1 MADEQKTGE
10 VENTPNSQN
19 NMVEIEQSKLDALI
33 DKGFSKGANRAKTE
47 LLESLGFES
56 VDELSAVV
64 QAKREADEASKS
76 ELEKSQDLINSLQKQ
91 VDDLH
96 NQNKSMSE
104 SYRLKDLAMQNGIND
119 AEYFKYLLDSAEK
132 GEDFEEQVFIDGL
145 KETKPY
151 LFNTGSAQN
160 APPKVDATSNAKALD
175 INQRIKSA
183 RTMAELQK
191 IQKELGV

>member
-1 MADEQKTGE
+1 MDDGQKTVDTE
-10 VENTPNSQN
+10 ETPNSQN
-19 NMVEIEQSKLDALI
+19 VVEIEQSKLDALI
-33 DKGFSKGANRAKTE
+33 DKGFSKGANRAKAE

-56 VDELSAVV
+56 VDELSAIV

-91 VDDLH
+91 VDDLN

-119 AEYFKYLLDSAEK
+119 AEYFKYLLDSTEK
-132 GEDFEEQVFIDGL
+132 SEDFEEQAFIDSL

-151 LFNTGSAQN
+151 LFNAGSAQS

-175 INQRIKSA
+175 INQRIKGA
-183 RTMAELQK
+183 KTMAELQK

>member
-64 QAKREADEASKS
+64 QAKREADEANKT

-91 VDDLH
+91 VDDLN
-96 NQNKSMSE
+96 NQNKAQAE

-119 AEYFKYLLDSAEK
+119 ASYFKYLLDSAEK
-132 GEDFEEQVFIDGL
+132 GEDFDEQAFIDSL

-151 LFNTGSAQN
+151 LFNAGSANN
-160 APPKVDATSNAKALD
+160 APPKVDTTSNAKALD

-183 RTMAELQK
+183 KTMAELQK

>member
-1 MADEQKTGE
+1 MDDGQKTVNTE
-10 VENTPNSQN
+10 ETPNSQ
-19 NMVEIEQSKLDALI
+19 NMVEIEQSELDALI
-33 DKGFSKGANRAKTE
+33 DKGFSKGANRAKAE

-56 VDELSAVV
+56 VDELSAIV
-64 QAKREADEASKS
+64 QAKREADEANKS

-91 VDDLH
+91 VDDLN

-119 AEYFKYLLDSAEK
+119 AEYFKYLLDSTEK
-132 GEDFEEQVFIDGL
+132 SEDFEEQAFIDSL

-151 LFNTGSAQN
+151 LFNTGSANN
-160 APPKVDATSNAKALD
+160 APPKVDTTSNAKALD
-175 INQRIKSA
+175 INQRIKGA
-183 RTMAELQK
+183 KTMAELQK